1 MKQHK
6 TNSQQDEI
14 QPSNPFGPAFSV
26 SIADAVGKG
35 ASIFGRG
42 FASMQQ
48 ESLRFLNQRFED
60 NIKTAGEIGNCK
72 TLPDLLALQQKWLA
86 GMSRAY
92 TDEWH
97 RYNVLMADLVRGDNH
112 VATGGTAT
120 RGERTGGTS

>member
-1 MKQHK
+1 MKQPK
-6 TNSQQDEI
+6 AISPQDDV
-14 QPSNPFGPAFSV
+14 QTANPFGPGFSV
-26 SIADAVGKG
+26 SLADAVGKG

-48 ESLRFLNQRFED
+48 ESLRFMNQRFED

-97 RYNVLMADLVRGDNH
+97 RYNVLMADLVRGNDQAASGEH
-112 VATGGTAT
+112 LS
-120 RGERTGGTS
+120 RGERSGGAP

>member
-14 QPSNPFGPAFSV
+14 QPSNPFGPALSV

-48 ESLRFLNQRFED
+48 ESLRFMNQRFED
-60 NIKTAGEIGNCK
+60 NIKTAGEVGNCK

-97 RYNVLMADLVRGDNH
+97 RYNALMADLVRGDNH
-112 VATGGTAT
+112 VATGAHAT
-120 RGERTGGTS
+120 RGERAGGAT

>member
-1 MKQHK
+1 MKQQK
-6 TNSQQDEI
+6 ASSPQDDV

-26 SIADAVGKG
+26 SLADAVGKG

-48 ESLRFLNQRFED
+48 ESLRFMNQRFED

-72 TLPDLLALQQKWLA
+72 TLPDLLALQQRWLA

-97 RYNVLMADLVRGDNH
+97 RYNVLMADLVRGDNPA
-112 VATGGTAT
+112 ATGVHAA
-120 RGERTGGTS
+120 RGERSGGAL